1 VVELPTGTVTFL
13 FTDIE
18 GSTAHLKRLGERYVQ
33 VLAEQERIIRRAA
46 EDRGGR
52 EIDSQGDSFFFVF
65 PRANAA
71 VAAVADAQR
80 KLVEHEWPDS
90 VQVRVRMGLHTGE
103 PLVGEQRYIGLGV
116 HRAARIG
123 SVAHGGQV
131 LLSNATRELVEEP
144 QGVSMRDLGSYRL
157 KDIDQP
163 ERLYQ
168 LDVDGLQTDFPPVRA
183 GKVAEPRK
191 LPSRTLLVGALAGVL
206 AAAVAIPIFA
216 FGQGG
221 SNRDASG
228 PTALAA
234 NSVGVIDPE
243 KNRLVAEIPV
253 GESPKGIAA
262 GEDAIWVVSSGD
274 STLSRIDPERRVVLR
289 TITLPGHPSDVAV
302 AGSVWVLHNRGSSF
316 VDPYAGSA
324 AVSEINPHFDNVER
338 TIDVPAGF
346 GNTFEDPIAA
356 SARAIWIAGPTG
368 VSKIDV
374 KKGQAHPRL
383 PLEGVTDL
391 VAPGGSVWA
400 VEYAGTIVRIDP
412 SGEFVAT
419 TVSLSSAANMIAATP
434 GFGSLWVLG
443 ASSQTD
449 HSQDATSLLF
459 RVDPRNGEV
468 TARLELEA
476 VPSAVAAGHT
486 AIWIADA
493 ERQQVLRV
501 DPKENRVVA
510 RIRLGARPT
519 SIAVDEHAVW
529 VTVVE

>member
-1 VVELPTGTVTFL
+1 MAELPTGTVTFL

-18 GSTAHLKRLGERYVQ
+18 GSTALMKRLGDRYAQ
-33 VLAEQERIIRRAA
+33 VLIEQERIIRSAA
-46 EDRGGR
+46 EERGGR

-80 KLVEHEWPDS
+80 ELAAQEWPDG

-123 SVAHGGQV
+123 AVAHGGQV
-131 LLSNATRELVEEP
+131 LLSNATRELVEELD
-144 QGVSMRDLGSYRL
+144 GVSVRELGSYRL

-168 LDVDGLQTDFPPVRA
+168 LDIDDLQTDFPPLRA
-183 GKVAEPRK
+183 EKVAEPRK

-221 SNRDASG
+221 SNGAAPG
-228 PTALAA
+228 PTALEP

-243 KNRLVAEIPV
+243 KNRLVAEVPV
-253 GESPKGIAA
+253 GESPKGIVA

-289 TITLPGHPSDVAV
+289 TITLPGHPSDADV

-338 TIDVPAGF
+338 TIEIPAGF
-346 GNTFEDPIAA
+346 GNTYEDPIAA
-356 SARAIWIAGPTG
+356 SARAIWVAGPTG
-368 VSKIDV
+368 VSKVDA
-374 KKGQAHPRL
+374 KNGQVHPRL
-383 PLEGVTDL
+383 PLPAVTDL
-391 VAPGGSVWA
+391 VAQRGSVWA

-419 TVSLSSAANMIAATP
+419 TVSLSSTANTIAATA
-434 GFGSLWVLG
+434 GFGSLWVIG

-449 HSQDATSLLF
+449 RSQDATSVLF

-476 VPSAVAAGHT
+476 GPSAVAAGRT

-493 ERQQVLRV
+493 EGQQVLRV

-510 RIRLGARPT
+510 RIKLGARPT

-529 VTVVE
+529 VTVV